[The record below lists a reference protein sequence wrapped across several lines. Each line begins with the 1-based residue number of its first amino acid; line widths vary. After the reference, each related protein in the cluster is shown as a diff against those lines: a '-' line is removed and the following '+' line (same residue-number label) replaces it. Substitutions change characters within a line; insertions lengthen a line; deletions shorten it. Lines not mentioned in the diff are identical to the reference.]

1 MQFFDWFP
9 LVLIY
14 ILTNSVSKVF
24 QKIALKDQ
32 EVDSTAFSS
41 LFLFTVGVLTLPAL
55 FFEDLVFSTSWK
67 VWLILL
73 LNGALYATCLVLF
86 YRALKGTEV
95 SQVEAI
101 ATTRTFWFVIL
112 GIIFFNEA
120 LNLNT
125 FLGVGLIFLGLFIIY
140 WNKSHALNLNKSHV
154 YTFIYAFIISCSYAL
169 DKYLLSYFSVALY
182 QVIIYILPAVLIPV
196 AIPGTTRHLKYLI
209 KPRKGTYILLA
220 STVMQMISTLA
231 LYAAYKSGG
240 ALSIVGPIAQTS
252 TVITITAGI
261 LILKENWNLKRKVL
275 GIAISLIGVFVLR
288 FF

>member
-1 MQFFDWFP
+1 MYFDWFP

-14 ILTNSVSKVF
+14 ILTNSVSKVM
-24 QKIALKDQ
+24 QKVALKDQ

-41 LFLFTVGVLTLPAL
+41 LFLFAVGVLTIPAL
-55 FFEDLVFSTSWK
+55 FFEDIVFSTSWT
-67 VWLILL
+67 VWLIVL
-73 LNGALYATCLVLF
+73 LNGILYATCLVLF
-86 YRALKGTEV
+86 YHALKGTEV

-120 LNLNT
+120 FNLNT
-125 FLGVGLIFLGLFIIY
+125 FFGVGLIFLGLFVIY
-140 WNKSHALNLNKSHV
+140 WTKDHAINLSKPQI

-182 QVIIYILPAVLIPV
+182 QVIIYILPAILILV
-196 AIPGTTRHLKYLI
+196 AIPGTTGHLKYLI

-220 STVMQMISTLA
+220 STVMQMVSTLA

-252 TVITITAGI
+252 TIVTITVGI
-261 LILKENWNLKRKVL
+261 LILKERWNLMRKVL
-275 GIAISLIGVFVLR
+275 GISISLVGVFLLR